1 MKTLTLLTARI
12 IFKTII
18 NADRNNMTETT
29 NVRDL
34 LDTSA
39 IKDIECRALRVRRLL
54 NVSASTWLEIAKE
67 VGDAK
72 RTLSIDGFELFLT
85 KSSLTRGIADKM
97 PRIAQAS
104 ILYREESKEHLE
116 KLEGWTTLYEVA
128 KLPEAD
134 VREMY
139 RELQKNPE
147 QCLTRSFIQQ
157 FKSKKS
163 TTLSTS
169 LTIATITLSEDDVK
183 RLDYDEYLSFRDAL
197 DAVQRIIDRS
207 ITAANISIHV
217 KALEKVEEII
227 LNQPQAETDTT
238 IQEFSDF
245 IEVRAIATAN
255 SECCDIST
263 QTH

>member
-1 MKTLTLLTARI
+1 MTVSTNSYEKNLATAEI
-12 IFKTII
+12 VTSSSPTPYEEF
-18 NADRNNMTETT
+18 
-29 NVRDL
+29 NVISERAE
-34 LDTSA
+34 S
-39 IKDIECRALRVRRLL
+39 IKRLL
-54 NVSASTWLEIAKE
+54 RRSAATWLQIARE
-67 VGDAK
+67 VIEAK
-72 RTLSIDGFELFLT
+72 NVLSKDGFELFLT
-85 KSSLTRGIADKM
+85 KSSLTRGTADKL

-104 ILYREESKEHLE
+104 ILYLEESKEHLE

-163 TTLSTS
+163 TAPSTS

-207 ITAANISIHV
+207 ITAANISIHA

-227 LNQPQAETDTT
+227 LNQPQADTDPTT
-238 IQEFSDF
+238 QEYSDF
-245 IEVRAIATAN
+245 IKVRALPAAN
-255 SECCDIST
+255 SGCSDIST
-263 QTH
+263 QTHWNKEIYNE

>member
-1 MKTLTLLTARI
+1 M
-12 IFKTII
+12 TIRNSSNTSSEAI
-18 NADRNNMTETT
+18 AKHELDEISQRADRI
-29 NVRDL
+29 RL
-34 LDTSA
+34 LLRTSA
-39 IKDIECRALRVRRLL
+39 TL
-54 NVSASTWLEIAKE
+54 WLEVARDITEA
-67 VGDAK
+67 
-72 RTLSIDGFELFLT
+72 RNILSKDGFELLLT
-85 KSSLTRGIADKM
+85 KSSLTHGIADKL

-104 ILYREESKEHLE
+104 ILYLEESKEHLE

-163 TTLSTS
+163 TAPSSS
-169 LTIATITLSEDDVK
+169 LTVVTITLSEDDVK
-183 RLDYDEYLSFRDAL
+183 RLDYNEYLSFRDAL

-207 ITAANISIHV
+207 ITAANISIHA
-217 KALEKVEEII
+217 KSLEKVEEII
-227 LNQPQAETDTT
+227 LNQPPTDTDTT
-238 IQEFSDF
+238 TQEYSDF
-245 IEVRAIATAN
+245 IEVGAMTAAN
-255 SECCDIST
+255 SARSDIST